1 MNYRFALYF
10 LIATAAFSAPR
21 PYLTEPALSPDRKE
35 IAFVSGGDIWTVP
48 ASGGE
53 AHLLISHPATESK
66 PLYSPDGTK
75 LAFVST
81 RTGNGD
87 IYVLTLGSGEL
98 KQITFDDAPDQLDA
112 WSHDGK
118 YLYFTTSAHD
128 INAMNDI
135 FRIPAAGG
143 TPMPVTAD
151 RFANEFFS
159 APAPKGSDL
168 AFSARGVA
176 SAQWWRKGH
185 SHLDESEIYIRHE
198 GTPATY
204 ERISDGEEKEL
215 WPMWSTDG
223 SKLYY
228 MSDKSG
234 SENIWEY
241 SKGAKR
247 QITKFTA
254 GRLLWPSIS
263 YDGKTILFEHDFEI
277 WECDPAKAEAKKV
290 AIELRGTPAGPA
302 QTHLTLTTG
311 FTDLQLSKDNRKLAV
326 INHGEVFAASSKE
339 GGSAFRVTDSP
350 ANERSVQWSPD
361 NNQVVYVSDREGTD
375 HLYLYDFRTSKER
388 PLTKGTGPDDRA
400 AWSPDGKSI
409 AYIHALKELHVI
421 DPATGDDKLLADGYF
436 ARQLGGQRTPES
448 WSPDSRWIAFLG
460 QDEHYFTNVLII
472 SRDGGK
478 PQAASFLGN
487 VFSGTPSWAPDGTY
501 LLFTTSQRTEPNNV
515 ARVDLIPR
523 TPKFREN
530 QFRELFK
537 EDTPKAE
544 TKPESKPVAPVKEV
558 HIVFDGIRER
568 INLLPIGLDVTDQ
581 SISPDGKLLL
591 LTASSANQTNLYTY
605 SLDELATE
613 PAVARQ
619 LTSTPGPKTRAQLS
633 SDSKEVFFLD
643 NGKPSVVTLETR
655 TPKPI
660 AVSAELD
667 VDFATEKEEVFQQ
680 AWSDLNEGFY
690 DAEFHGA
697 NWKALKAVYEPLI
710 EGSRTPD
717 ETRRIIGMM
726 IGELNSSH
734 SGISAGMA
742 EREQPITGR
751 IGVEFDR
758 AAYDSAAQ
766 LKVSEVLNL
775 SPAELAGIH
784 VGDVI
789 TAVEG
794 KPIPPGANFDELTRY
809 KVNRRITLTV
819 NGKEVVLKPAN
830 LNTIKGLR
838 YRQWV
843 EQNRA
848 YVAKISNGRL
858 GYVHMQDMSAES
870 LQRLAL
876 DLDAENRSKEGV
888 VVDVR
893 NNNGGFINA
902 YALDILSRRGYL
914 NMTYRGSISAPAR
927 TILGQRSL
935 ELPTILVTN
944 QHSLSD
950 AEDFTEGY
958 RALKLGEVVGEP
970 TAGWIIYTGA
980 AQLIDGSNLRMPSIR
995 ITTAEG
1001 KDMEG
1006 HPRPVDT
1013 LVVRPIG
1020 ESYTGHDVQL
1030 ETAVAHL
1037 LTKES
1042 LAKKAE

>member
-1 MNYRFALYF
+1 MNYRFALCF
-10 LIATAAFSAPR
+10 LIATAGFSTPR

-66 PLYSPDGTK
+66 PIYSPDGTK

-87 IYVLTLGSGEL
+87 IYVLTLASGEL
-98 KQITFDDAPDQLDA
+98 KQLTFDDAPDQLDA
-112 WSHDGK
+112 WSRDGK

-159 APAPKGSDL
+159 APAPNGSDL

-198 GTPATY
+198 GAPASY

-215 WPMWSTDG
+215 WPMWSADG

-234 SENIWEY
+234 TENIWEY
-241 SKGAKR
+241 SKGTKR

-277 WECDPAKAEAKKV
+277 WECDAAKAEAKQV

-326 INHGEVFAASSKE
+326 IAHGEVFAASSKE

-361 NNQVVYVSDREGTD
+361 NNQLVYVSDREGTD
-375 HLYLYDFRTSKER
+375 HLYIYDFRTSKER
-388 PLTKGTGPDDRA
+388 QLTKGSGPDDRA

-421 DPATGDDKLLADGYF
+421 DPASGDDKLLADGYF

-460 QDEHYFTNVLII
+460 QDEHYFTNVMII

-487 VFSGTPSWAPDGTY
+487 VFTGTPSWAPDGTY

-530 QFRELFK
+530 QFRDLFK
-537 EDTPKAE
+537 EPVE
-544 TKPESKPVAPVKEV
+544 TKTESKAIAPVKEV

-568 INLLPIGLDVTDQ
+568 VNLLPIGLDVTDQ

-619 LTSTPGPKTRAQLS
+619 LTSTPGPKTRAHWS

-643 NGKPSVVTLETR
+643 NGKPSVVALETR
-655 TPKPI
+655 APKPI

-667 VDFATEKEEVFQQ
+667 VDFATEKKEVFQQ

-710 EGSRTPD
+710 EGSHTPD

-751 IGVEFDR
+751 IGVEFER
-758 AAYDSAAQ
+758 AAYDNTAQ

-775 SPAELAGIH
+775 SPAALAGIH
-784 VGDVI
+784 AGDVI

-794 KPIPPGANFDELTRY
+794 KPISATANFDELTRY

-819 NGKEVVLKPAN
+819 NGKDIVLKPAN

-876 DLDAENRSKEGV
+876 DLDADNRSKEGV

-914 NMTYRGSISAPAR
+914 NMTYRGSTSAPAR

-1020 ESYTGHDVQL
+1020 ESYTGHDIQL

-1037 LTKES
+1037 LKKES
-1042 LAKKAE
+1042 QTKKAE